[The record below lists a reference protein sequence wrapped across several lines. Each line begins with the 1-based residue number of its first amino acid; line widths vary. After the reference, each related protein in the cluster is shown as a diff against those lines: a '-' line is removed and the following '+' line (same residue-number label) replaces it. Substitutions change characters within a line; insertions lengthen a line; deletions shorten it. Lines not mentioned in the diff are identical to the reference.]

1 MAFKNED
8 ERVKVPDMKGDK
20 RGFKDEN
27 GSSLINEE
35 QKLRIPLSDK
45 AKMVMKEDMELF
57 GVSKE
62 SRFINTVFCN
72 FKEMAKSS
80 IAFSL
85 QQKKLELDRLLAKT
99 QVDRENKRK
108 VIECLLIEEE
118 VRMKKKL
125 SEFEKPTDY
134 GKLYHIDKKNLEYLT
149 ESCEE
154 IRHYERPKLYLRY
167 IIEEYCSL
175 PFIERERIYR
185 KEVFEQVELACRESR
200 TLKVENYDMQ
210 GKKQQFYV
218 YPYKILPDPFR
229 TRSYLVG
236 YSRKI
241 DRDEQDKVI
250 ASFAMSRLT
259 VLHVLNKSFHLNKK
273 EISKLDT
280 SLSKNSPAYLIGTPE
295 EIKVKLS
302 PEGKRIYQTK
312 LFSRPERIRN
322 SSSADDLYVFHCT
335 RRQAY
340 NYFFSF
346 GPEIEVISPTELRE
360 EFIEKLSASLK
371 IYTKIAKQDN

>member
-1 MAFKNED
+1 MGFKNED
-8 ERVKVPDMKGDK
+8 ERVKTLDMQDEKM
-20 RGFKDEN
+20 GFKDEN
-27 GSSLINEE
+27 GFSLINEE

-62 SRFINTVFCN
+62 SRFINTVFYN
-72 FKEMAKSS
+72 FKEAAKSS

-85 QQKKLELDRLLAKT
+85 QQKKLELDRLLTKT

-118 VRMKKKL
+118 ARMKKKL
-125 SEFEKPTDY
+125 LEFEKPTDY
-134 GKLYHIDKKNLEYLT
+134 GKLYHIDKKNLEYLI

-154 IRHYERPKLYLRY
+154 IRHYERPKLYLRCL
-167 IIEEYCSL
+167 IEEYCSL

-200 TLKVENYDMQ
+200 TLKVENYDIQ

-335 RRQAY
+335 KRQAY